1 MLKKSLIALCFC
13 SFTTIALNAA
23 DFQIGVSG
31 SDNGI
36 DGFSLSIGNYYHV
49 PQPQIVEVR
58 NHVNDDEMG
67 VVYLLSQRSNRD
79 AGYITNLRN
88 KGLSWWDITLRL
100 GLDPYSVYAVDAPS
114 YGKNFGHKRMEDK
127 EIIDRTNIQFLS
139 KYYHVRPD
147 EIISHRER
155 GERYD
160 TINDRYWKQKKH
172 DNRGNKNYNRDDRD
186 DEQDYPGNSGHHRKD
201 HHHDD

>member
-1 MLKKSLIALCFC
+1 MSFCFC
-13 SFTTIALNAA
+13 SFTALTLNAA

-79 AGYITNLRN
+79 AGFITNLRN
-88 KGLSWWDITLRL
+88 KGMSWWDITLRL

-114 YGKNFGHKRMEDK
+114 YGKNFGHKRMDDR
-127 EIIDRTNIQFLS
+127 EIVDRTNIQFLS
-139 KYYHVRPD
+139 RYYHVRPD

-160 TINDRYWKQKKH
+160 TINDRYWKKKH
-172 DNRGNKNYNRDDRD
+172 GRGNKHHERDD
-186 DEQDYPGNSGHHRKD
+186 DEEDYHPGNSDHHRNGNP
-201 HHHDD
+201 HDD